1 VTPLPPVAS
10 LMGTFD
16 LVLLLSCLFL
26 LSGFLAGSEG
36 AIFSLGQTRLKRLED
51 LGYRSAKYISHLLN
65 DPEKLLITIIF
76 ANLFVNTLIS
86 SITTIVS
93 IDISKSFSFPEQWG
107 VTIGTIITTYF
118 LILIGEVTPINLAV
132 NFSEPYSRFASY
144 PIYFLTFVF
153 SRILPLIPV
162 IKSITKII
170 MPFFGV
176 IGQPATTEEELKS
189 AISIGEREGMI
200 EPHEKFM
207 IHSIFEFG
215 NTITKEIMTPRPDMA
230 CIKSDCMIEGAFKAF
245 KEYGYS
251 RIPVYENSLDNI
263 IGIVHAKDL
272 TAFLKEKKSQTAP
285 IKTILRQAY
294 FVPETQNIDSL
305 LKELQQHKVQMA
317 IVVDEYGGTEGLVTM
332 EDVVEEIVGEIMDEH
347 DEEEKLYEKLDA
359 MTYKVDAKIP
369 VVDFNKLME
378 SEIPEELFDT
388 LGGLLYDILGHVPF
402 TGEEAGFEDLHFKII
417 QVEGKRIKKV
427 IARKKPK
434 PISDGVADADGASSD
449 IFKG

>member
-1 VTPLPPVAS
+1 LTPPPLDAS
-10 LMGTFD
+10 FMGIFD
-16 LVLLLSCLFL
+16 LFILLGSLLL
-26 LSGFLAGSEG
+26 LSGFLSGSEG
-36 AIFSLGQTRLKRLED
+36 AIFSLGQTRLKRFEE
-51 LGYRSAKYISHLLN
+51 LGYRSAKYISNLLS

-86 SITTIVS
+86 SITTIMS
-93 IDISKSFSFPEQWG
+93 ISISKAFSFPEQWG
-107 VTIGTIITTYF
+107 VTVGTIITSYF

-132 NFSEPYSRFASY
+132 NFSESYSRFASY

-153 SRILPLIPV
+153 SKIIPLIPV

-170 MPFFGV
+170 MPVFGV
-176 IGQPATTEEELKS
+176 IGQPSTTEEELKS

-200 EPHEKFM
+200 EPQEKFM

-245 KEYGYS
+245 KEYRYS

-272 TAFLKEKKSQTAP
+272 TAFLKEKKSLTAP

-305 LKELQQHKVQMA
+305 LKELQQRKVQMA

-359 MTYKVDAKIP
+359 LTYKIDAKIP
-369 VVDFNKLME
+369 VVDFNKLMG

-402 TGEEAGFEDLHFKII
+402 TGEEAEFENLHFKII
-417 QVEGKRIKKV
+417 QVEGKRIKTV
-427 IARKKPK
+427 ITRKKPK
-434 PISDGVADADGASSD
+434 PLTEGVSISDAAQ
-449 IFKG
+449 